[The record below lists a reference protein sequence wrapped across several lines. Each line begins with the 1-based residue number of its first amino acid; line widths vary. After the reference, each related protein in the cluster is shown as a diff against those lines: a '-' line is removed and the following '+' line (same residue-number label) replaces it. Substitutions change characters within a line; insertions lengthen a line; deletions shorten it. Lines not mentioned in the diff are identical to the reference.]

1 MRRAPMLTSCSFLE
15 EKTMN
20 ATATSL
26 RATTRSPSAL
36 LRAGGVT
43 AMLALALVGAVRC
56 IPPVMLGVRLEGST
70 WIRRRLLRCMTPF
83 QFRLVS
89 VLSGC
94 RASGTGAEPGMS
106 GMLAAGNS
114 RRTVTTIGGLAH
126 GAVHRAAIAGLAD
139 GGTMCKT
146 RPRHHVRICGPATSA
161 HSCHHARTCGPTIR
175 AFRTISH
182 INGTDKG

>member
-1 MRRAPMLTSCSFLE
+1 MRLQLPCAPRRVPHRPCCAWVESRPCW
-15 EKTMN
+15 
-20 ATATSL
+20 
-26 RATTRSPSAL
+26 RWL
-36 LRAGGVT
+36 L
-43 AMLALALVGAVRC
+43 LVAVRC

-106 GMLAAGNS
+106 GMPAAGNS

-161 HSCHHARTCGPTIR
+161 HSCHHARTYGPAIR